1 AWSRSGGGEAMAEK
15 AELEISIGA
24 DGTVKVVTRGLR
36 GEACL
41 AETKS
46 LEEAL
51 GLVKRREKTSEY
63 YGQAAGTKAGVRNR

>member
-1 AWSRSGGGEAMAEK
+1 VADK
-15 AELEISIGA
+15 AELEIAILP
-24 DGTVKVVTRGLR
+24 DGTVKVVTHGLR

-51 GLVKRREKTSEY
+51 GRVKRREKTAEY
-63 YGQAAGTKAGVRNR
+63 YGQAAATKTGVRNR

>member
-1 AWSRSGGGEAMAEK
+1 MAEK
-15 AELEISIGA
+15 AELEIAILP

-51 GLVKRREKTSEY
+51 GTVKRREKTSEY
-63 YGQAAGTKAGVRNR
+63 YGQAAATRSGVRNR